1 MCKRKLEA
9 SIGDLSLAD
18 GANALSEDTHTH
30 SSGKDTRPH
39 TAVPNTQ
46 TNPMFE
52 VPLRLHGSVRGRKVL
67 PNHQIMRMCRPS
79 TDRARLVMIR
89 EIQNMPLKHIKYP

>member
-52 VPLRLHGSVRGRKVL
+52 VPLPLRLHGSVRGRKVL
-67 PNHQIMRMCRPS
+67 PNHQIMRTCPPS
-79 TDRARLVMIR
+79 TDRQTDRLVIIW
-89 EIQNMPLKHIKYP
+89 EI

>member
-9 SIGDLSLAD
+9 SIGDHSLAD
-18 GANALSEDTHTH
+18 GANALSEDTHTHTH

-52 VPLRLHGSVRGRKVL
+52 VPLPLRLHGSVRGRKVL
-67 PNHQIMRMCRPS
+67 PNHQIMRMCPPS
-79 TDRARLVMIR
+79 TDRQTDRARLVIRR
-89 EIQNMPLKHIKYP
+89 EI